1 MPRRAAVTTTDTSLD
16 WMISVDDHVI
26 EPPGVWQDRVPAKY
40 KDSAPRMVEE
50 GDDEYWVYENRRVAT
65 SGLSATAG
73 KKTKDFSPEPVR
85 YRDAG
90 AVSRHQRLRRVRR
103 VRSAER
109 DSGRRAGAVGHGA
122 VVGRAAG

>member
-1 MPRRAAVTTTDTSLD
+1 VTTTDTSLD

-73 KKTKDFSPEPVR
+73 KKTKEFSPEPVR
-85 YRDAG
+85 YRDM
-90 AVSRHQRLRRVRR
+90 
-103 VRSAER
+103 
-109 DSGRRAGAVGHGA
+109 RAGCYDSQARLQDTDQFTLAPFPVTSA
-122 VVGRAAG
+122 

>member
-1 MPRRAAVTTTDTSLD
+1 VTTTDTSLD

-65 SGLSATAG
+65 SGPSATAG
-73 KKTKDFSPEPVR
+73 KKTKEFSPEPVR
-85 YRDAG
+85 YRDM
-90 AVSRHQRLRRVRR
+90 
-103 VRSAER
+103 
-109 DSGRRAGAVGHGA
+109 RAGCYDSQARLQDTDQFTPAPFPVTSA
-122 VVGRAAG
+122 